1 MQIKAIKPFLGSVEG
16 LIDNGQVF
24 DADDAR
30 AKELIGIGLVEP
42 YNPVEETKVVKP
54 VKEKKSK

>member
-24 DADDAR
+24 DADENR
-30 AKELIGIGLVEP
+30 AKELIEIGLVEP
-42 YNPVEETKVVKP
+42 FNPAEANKVVKP